1 MEGFS
6 SHLVPGQRKYDMII
20 EHKSMLIKVQVKTS
34 TYAPKKV
41 STQYQLQ
48 RRIPKL
54 DKYIVKPYKD
64 IDFDLFCF
72 VEPNKRLIAFIL
84 KTAITNKCI
93 LSINHN
99 HYKNYTLKKAIEDY
113 ESKMQLP

>member
-1 MEGFS
+1 MQGYS

-20 EHKSMLIKVQVKTS
+20 EHKSMLIKVQTKTS

-64 IDFDLFCF
+64 TDFDFFCF
-72 VEPNKRLIAFIL
+72 VEPNRKLVAFML
-84 KTAITNKCI
+84 KSDITNKCKI
-93 LSINHN
+93 SINHKN
-99 HYKNYTLKKAIEDY
+99 FNNYTLKKAIEAY
-113 ESKMQLP
+113 ESKMQTS